1 MIVREL
7 LTKVRDKLQDTD
19 GTYWSDSELLDLHNE
34 CKRYMASER
43 NENPTYTNITL
54 LDNTNVYEV
63 DGVLRYVSAKDSTG
77 TARELYPDDT
87 SGDDISS
94 AVIIRKQNEIY
105 VNNPTDGVT
114 LTIKHISFPE
124 EDNLN
129 DVIRTGDEESY
140 RYFILSKCYEKD
152 NDMEQFQK
160 AQYFWGMF
168 IGALQYSKKNSSLN
182 FINQQEVTTSY
193 FY

>member
-19 GTYWSDSELLDLHNE
+19 STYWHDSELVDLYNE
-34 CKRYMASER
+34 CKRYLSSER
-43 NENPTYTNITL
+43 NENPTYTDIEL
-54 LDNTNVYEV
+54 SADTNVYNI
-63 DGVLRYVSAKDSTG
+63 DGILRYIRITDSNNK
-77 TARELYPDDT
+77 ARKIYPDDE
-87 SGDDISS
+87 SGIDDSS
-94 AVIIRKQNEIY
+94 GVIIRRHDEIY
-105 VNNPTDGVT
+105 VNTPEDDVT

-129 DVIRTGDEESY
+129 DTIRTGDEEAY
-140 RYFILSKCYEKD
+140 RYFILCKCYEKD

-160 AQYFWGMF
+160 AQYFWSMF
-168 IGALQYSKKNSSLN
+168 LGAMKYSKKNSS
-182 FINQQEVTTSY
+182 INHIDQLETIKSY

>member
-19 GTYWSDSELLDLHNE
+19 STYWHDSELVDLYNE
-34 CKRYMASER
+34 CKRYLSSER
-43 NENPTYTNITL
+43 NENPTYTDIEL
-54 LDNTNVYEV
+54 SADTNVYNI
-63 DGVLRYVSAKDSTG
+63 DGILRYIRITDSNNK
-77 TARELYPDDT
+77 ARKIYPDDE
-87 SGDDISS
+87 SGIDDSS
-94 AVIIRKQNEIY
+94 GVIIRRHDEIY
-105 VNNPTDGVT
+105 VNTPEDNVT

-129 DVIRTGDEESY
+129 DTIRTGDEEAY
-140 RYFILSKCYEKD
+140 RYFILCKCYEKD

-160 AQYFWGMF
+160 AQYFWSMF
-168 IGALQYSKKNSSLN
+168 LGAMKYSKKNSS
-182 FINQQEVTTSY
+182 INHIDQLETIKSY

>member
-19 GTYWSDSELLDLHNE
+19 STYWHDSELVDLYNE
-34 CKRYMASER
+34 CKRYLSSER
-43 NENPTYTNITL
+43 NENPTYTDIEL
-54 LDNTNVYEV
+54 SANTNVYNI
-63 DGVLRYVSAKDSTG
+63 DGILRYIRITDSNNK
-77 TARELYPDDT
+77 ARKIYPDDE
-87 SGDDISS
+87 SGIDDSS
-94 AVIIRKQNEIY
+94 GVIIRRHDEIY
-105 VNNPTDGVT
+105 VNTPEDNVT

-129 DVIRTGDEESY
+129 DTIRTGDEEAY
-140 RYFILSKCYEKD
+140 RYFILCKCYEKD

-160 AQYFWGMF
+160 AQYFWSMF
-168 IGALQYSKKNSSLN
+168 LGAMKYSKKNSS
-182 FINQQEVTTSY
+182 INHIDQLETIKSY